1 MLAELVREFCNV
13 SENRYRVYENYSGRN
28 MFGRKTIGIVVPP
41 EHNFFQALAEL
52 NSFIEEKEFDESV
65 LAELCD
71 ELEATSVDELGLDM
85 LIYFPMIRDYRLP

>member
-13 SENRYRVYENYSGRN
+13 SENRYRVYEGYSGRN
-28 MFGRKTIGIVVPP
+28 MSGRRTIGIVISP
-41 EHNFFQALAEL
+41 ECNFFQALAEL

-65 LAELCD
+65 LSSLCD

-85 LIYFPMIRDYRLP
+85 IIYFPMIRDYRLP

>member
-1 MLAELVREFCNV
+1 MLSELVREFCSV
-13 SENRYRVYENYSGRN
+13 SENRYRVYERYSGRN
-28 MFGRKTIGIVVPP
+28 MFGRTTIGIIVPP

-85 LIYFPMIRDYRLP
+85 IIYFPMIRDYRLP

>member
-1 MLAELVREFCNV
+1 MLADLIREFSKRNNYEV
-13 SENRYRVYENYSGRN
+13 LENYSASTF
-28 MFGRKTIGIVVPP
+28 FGEVVTTLGIVVKPDR
-41 EHNFFQALAEL
+41 NVFDVLAEL

-85 LIYFPMIRDYRLP
+85 IIYFPMIRDYRLP

>member
-1 MLAELVREFCNV
+1 MLAELVREFCNA

-28 MFGRKTIGIVVPP
+28 MFNRKTIGIIVPP
-41 EHNFFQALAEL
+41 ECNFFEALAEL
-52 NSFIEEKEFDESV
+52 NSFIEEKKFDESV

-85 LIYFPMIRDYRLP
+85 IIYFPMIRNYRLP